1 MFTPQISFVTFISF
15 LLALFVGFL
24 VGTERKVR
32 ATKEDR
38 IKGAGVRSFAL
49 VSLIGF
55 LLVRVF
61 EGEELLISISVILF
75 ATLSLMMSLFRA
87 KEGSRGLTTSGALL
101 VTFLTGMIFGMEQV
115 FFGLVSGAFLLML
128 LFSKR
133 LLHGF
138 AEILSKGDLISAV
151 RFLIVA
157 GILLP
162 ITYTIGPIHP
172 LIGPG
177 RVFDPLQGLTMVIFV
192 SLISFLSF
200 LAMKILGAGKGI
212 QISSFIGGLVSSAAA
227 TASLSERSK
236 SIELKYAPAVGIHLS
251 NISMFIKDFVIILV
265 VGGVSLARLFTIP
278 LSALIL
284 LTVVM
289 IFLYRKKLEGSV
301 IREGK
306 LDLGTPFAL
315 TPAVKFG
322 ALFTFIWVSSY
333 FLQNYLGEYGVYMVS
348 LGGLISTTSVS
359 ASISSLYLTGEI
371 GGLTALSTMLLA
383 FGFGSISKVFIARAY
398 DKELADK
405 IMFSMMILTTISFIL
420 VVLLNL

>member
-138 AEILSKGDLISAV
+138 AEILSKEDLISAV

-236 SIELKYAPAVGIHLS
+236 SIEFKYAPAVGIHLS